1 MHIII
6 YACVCV
12 CASIFNCVTASC
24 ATVCIDTCALT
35 EANQLERGSKAKR
48 SSAVCRLEL
57 SLSPSLS
64 LVALSSCAHYVYAAS
79 AS

>member
-1 MHIII
+1 M
-6 YACVCV
+6 CV

-57 SLSPSLS
+57 SLSLS
-64 LVALSSCAHYVYAAS
+64 ALSSCAHYVYAAS